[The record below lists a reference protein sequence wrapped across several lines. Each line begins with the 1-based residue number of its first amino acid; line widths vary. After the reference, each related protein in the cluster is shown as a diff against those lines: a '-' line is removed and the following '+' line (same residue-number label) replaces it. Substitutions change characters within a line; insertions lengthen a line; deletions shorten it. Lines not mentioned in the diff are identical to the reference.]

1 MKLERPKTIAMAA
14 CAALL
19 MAAVMYVAVVYVGP
33 MARERRQNVALGRQ
47 WAGLLTNH
55 ATFSG
60 RQPYPNADVTFTY
73 AAATDENLARLR
85 KLYELDAI
93 AGQGPEVERIVNLAR
108 WVFQLTGHANEP
120 EIPKELN
127 AFNLIRLAKDEH
139 MQINC
144 YMKTIILNEVYLAM
158 GWPSRQTHL
167 LPAEKEEEASHY
179 ITSVY
184 ARSLGKWIM
193 MDPDMGAYVTDE
205 GTILGVAEIRS
216 RMIAGRPLR
225 VKDLADA
232 GRLERAR
239 NDWSNFTRGVDY
251 LWFLSD
257 FLFKIQCPQRSVF
270 NLAAEPNK
278 VRFELLPDGYREQ
291 LLQEPRTD
299 GRGRKII
306 SINDEG
312 LFWQRPS
319 GESEARA
326 SRKNVSR
333 CSRTTPYKTVFS
345 GPWRR

>member
-1 MKLERPKTIAMAA
+1 MKLMWRKAVLPAVAS
-14 CAALL
+14 AALL
-19 MAAVMYVAVVYVGP
+19 GAALVYVVP
-33 MARERRQNVALGRQ
+33 LARQRSQNLALGRQ
-47 WAGLLTNH
+47 WADLLTNH

-60 RQPYPNADVTFTY
+60 RQPSPTVDVTFTY
-73 AAATDENLARLR
+73 AAPTDENLARLR
-85 KLYELDAI
+85 GLYDLEAI
-93 AGQGPEVERIVNLAR
+93 AGQGSEVERIINLAR
-108 WVFQLTGHANEP
+108 WVFQLTGHADKP

-144 YMKTIILNEVYLAM
+144 VMKTIILNEVYLAM

-184 ARSLGKWIM
+184 ARSIGRWIM

-205 GTILGVAEIRS
+205 QGTILGVSEIRS

-225 VKDLADA
+225 VKELVDA
-232 GRLERAR
+232 GQLESTR
-239 NDWSNFTRGVDY
+239 NAWSNFTRGVDY
-251 LWFLSD
+251 PWFLSA
-257 FLFKIQCPQRSVF
+257 FLFKFQCPQRSVF

-278 VRFELLPDGYREQ
+278 VRFELIPDGYRED

-299 GRGRKII
+299 ARGRKII

-312 LFWQRPS
+312 LFWQRP
-319 GESEARA
+319 
-326 SRKNVSR
+326 
-333 CSRTTPYKTVFS
+333 
-345 GPWRR
+345 